1 MTDKK
6 PQIDIEDDDFGA
18 VLNCAV
24 RYACGRRS
32 YMPSLVIDFI
42 TPLLPYLSA
51 KTLGCMELDIRSG
64 NKPFG
69 GWGDEKIDKPYW
81 MKFLGNIQRVMEE
94 RNIPTWR

>member
-1 MTDKK
+1 MTDNK

-42 TPLLPYLSA
+42 TPLLPYLSD

-69 GWGDEKIDKPYW
+69 GWGDEEIDKPHW